1 MNQATVQRF
10 LAGSTKT
17 ITKSVRKMLEYAEI
31 DIDKCISAPFG
42 NASEN
47 PHIRQA
53 LERVWDGSDDSAKML
68 ARLIVA
74 VRPSSNLAAHQLH
87 PDEEP
92 HEHDQQ
98 N

>member
-31 DIDKCISAPFG
+31 DIDKCIFAPFG

-74 VRPSSNLAAHQLH
+74 VAPIVELGGPSATS
-87 PDEEP
+87 
-92 HEHDQQ
+92 
-98 N
+98 